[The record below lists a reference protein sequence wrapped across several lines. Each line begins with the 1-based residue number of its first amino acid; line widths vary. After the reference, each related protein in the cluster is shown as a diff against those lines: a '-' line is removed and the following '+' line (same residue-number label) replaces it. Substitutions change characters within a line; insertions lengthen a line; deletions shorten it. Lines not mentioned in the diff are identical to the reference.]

1 MRVTKDRLAVAR
13 AVHEQTMMRVVCH
26 RHGIN
31 ASVVHSSKIDLEAII
46 AAIPEPE
53 PQIKYGCHCDIEN
66 TVSGEP
72 DDCVFDNG
80 DVDDCIYAVKLQREG
95 KGKLA
100 CEFWKPIN
108 PPAEPPDDS
117 PATLPAPTG
126 PDMCAQNAA
135 HTGHNKTEWW
145 WARERKTKVWHMARV
160 AFPRPSPRGDDVLI
174 ASTISGFSNTLRNR
188 RDFDAWLPLV
198 APTAK
203 GGVE

>member
-1 MRVTKDRLAVAR
+1 MKPTNDRLAVAR

-80 DVDDCIYAVKLQREG
+80 DVDDCVYAVELQREG

-100 CEFWKPIN
+100 CRYWKPIA
-108 PPAEPPDDS
+108 PAEPPDDS

-126 PDMCAQNAA
+126 PGLWWMFDPRESERGWRGQNVF
-135 HTGHNKTEWW
+135 TE
-145 WARERKTKVWHMARV
+145 TC
-160 AFPRPSPRGDDVLI
+160 FGQPRLVIRSP
-174 ASTISGFSNTLRNR
+174 GFEDKP
-188 RDFDAWLPLV
+188 RDGQLWVGPLV

-203 GGVE
+203 GEK